1 MIQHAI
7 LISIHILAATV
18 WVGGMFFAWMVLRP
32 SAVQCLEPQPRLQL
46 WGTCFRRFFPWV
58 WACVLLL
65 PLSGYGMIF
74 NTYDGLFTL
83 PGYIHVMN
91 LLGTV
96 MIALFVY
103 IYLSPYRA
111 LQQAI
116 SDDAWPIAADAL
128 ARIRRI
134 IGINLLLG
142 LHIIGLAAASPFLG

>member
-1 MIQHAI
+1 
-7 LISIHILAATV
+7 
-18 WVGGMFFAWMVLRP
+18 
-32 SAVQCLEPQPRLQL
+32 
-46 WGTCFRRFFPWV
+46 
-58 WACVLLL
+58 
-65 PLSGYGMIF
+65 MIF